1 MTQERYAKPL
11 PKVTRL
17 SRPFWEGA
25 KRHELLLLNCNGCGK
40 VWFPPSSCCPQCLST
55 DIAWKPSSGRGK
67 VWSWIVMW
75 QRYFPAFEGDIPYNV
90 AYVEL
95 DEGPKLMTNLVDVA
109 PEAIRCDMPVE
120 VVFEDVTE
128 EISLPK
134 FRPARSDRHQ
144 ETR

>member
-1 MTQERYAKPL
+1 MTQDHYAKPL
-11 PKVTRL
+11 PHPSKL

-25 KRHELLLLNCNGCGK
+25 KRHELLLLNCNACGK
-40 VWFPPSSCCPQCLST
+40 IWFPPSSRCPNCLST
-55 DIAWKPSSGRGK
+55 DIAWKPASGKGK

-75 QRYFPAFEGDIPYNV
+75 QRYFPAFESEIPYNV

-109 PEAIRCDMPVE
+109 PEDIHCDLPVE
-120 VVFEDVTE
+120 VVFEDATE

-134 FRPARSDRHQ
+134 FRPV
-144 ETR
+144 